1 MVKDASDGETPELN
15 LSMTCPSCQSSQ
27 IIKYGRIHT
36 GKQRYR
42 CQECG
47 RQFVENPS
55 VHQRC
60 QPIPQETRALIDRL
74 LLERISL
81 AGIARAAQVSLRWL
95 QDYVNRKLESEPEDL
110 AVSSKKK
117 GN

>member
-1 MVKDASDGETPELN
+1 M
-15 LSMTCPSCQSSQ
+15 LSMYCPNCQSSQ
-27 IIKYGRIHT
+27 SIKYGRIHS

-42 CQECG
+42 CNDCG
-47 RQFVENPS
+47 RQFVEDSNYQLIS
-55 VHQRC
+55 R
-60 QPIPQETRALIDRL
+60 ETRELVDRL
-74 LLERISL
+74 LLERLSL

-95 QDYVNRKLESEPEDL
+95 QYYVNHKLESEPGDL